1 MKNLTKSAFV
11 LLLTVICACHNKHHA
26 KQEVE
31 KDMRE
36 NNLLINYLLD
46 IQETKVQDTAICLI
60 YFSQYCQKC
69 AIPFDSIIDL
79 VNHSVFDK
87 FLIVSSAKHFQYS
100 CPQTIRMFMDTTDAL
115 STYALDSDRHMF
127 YRVANGKILN
137 VLPITEDN
145 LSIIRQLVR

>member
-1 MKNLTKSAFV
+1 M
-11 LLLTVICACHNKHHA
+11 LLIVICACHNKHQK
-26 KQEVE
+26 KQPE
-31 KDMRE
+31 E
-36 NNLLINYLLD
+36 NVVGENQLLIDYLFD
-46 IQETKVQDTAICLI
+46 IQGITVQDTVICVI
-60 YFSQYCQKC
+60 YFSQNCQKC
-69 AIPFDSIIDL
+69 SIPFDAITDILVHSIY
-79 VNHSVFDK
+79 DK
-87 FLIVSSAKHFQYS
+87 FLIVSSAKHFHYS